1 MMMKR
6 RCRTALF
13 LPASNARAMEKVR
26 HLACDTV
33 ILDLEDAVAPEAKA
47 AARDAAVAAAHQGF
61 GDRRLVVRA
70 NAAGTVWHDEDL
82 AALAGA
88 PVDAVLLP
96 KLDDAG
102 SCDAARRALGENGPA
117 LWAMIETARGLMALP
132 ALAAGAARWRL
143 EALVAGTNDLALD
156 LRCRPDAA
164 RTPLVPHLAAIVATA
179 RAGGMIAL
187 DGVLNAIKDEA
198 RLAAECAQGAM
209 LGFDGKTLIHP
220 GQIAIAQ
227 AAFGPTDAE
236 LAWAAR
242 VVAAFAAPEADGCG
256 AIALDGAM
264 VERLHLAEA
273 ERLLAEADTPS
284 STS

>member
-1 MMMKR
+1 MTMTNR
-6 RCRTALF
+6 RCRAALF
-13 LPASNARAMEKVR
+13 LPASNARAIEKVR
-26 HLACDTV
+26 GLTCDTV
-33 ILDLEDAVAPEAKA
+33 IVDLEDAVAPEAKA

-70 NAAGTVWHDEDL
+70 NATGTPWHDDDL

-102 SCDAARRALGENGPA
+102 QCIAVRRALGSDGPA

-132 ALAAGAARWRL
+132 SLAAGAGDWRL

-156 LRCRPDAA
+156 LRCRTDAA
-164 RTPLVPHLAAIVATA
+164 RTPLIPHLAAIVVAA

-198 RLAAECAQGAM
+198 RLEAECAQGAM

-220 GQIAIAQ
+220 SQIAAAQ
-227 AAFGPTDAE
+227 AAFGPTEAE

-242 VVAAFAAPEADGCG
+242 VVAAFADPQADGCG

-273 ERLLAEADTPS
+273 ERLLADR
-284 STS
+284 